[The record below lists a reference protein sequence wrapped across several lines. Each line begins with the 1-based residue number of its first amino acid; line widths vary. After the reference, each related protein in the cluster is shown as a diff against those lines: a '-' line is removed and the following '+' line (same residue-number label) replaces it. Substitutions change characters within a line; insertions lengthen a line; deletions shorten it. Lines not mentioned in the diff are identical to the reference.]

1 MNNKN
6 KTGIGTVKKDIN
18 KNSDINAIILAAG
31 MGNRLVPLTNSR
43 PKCLL
48 KVGGKSILERQL
60 STFGEF
66 GINNISIVRGY
77 RKKMINLLGINYYD
91 NTDYKN
97 NNILHSL
104 FFAEK
109 AMNGPFVFSYSD
121 IVYGKDI
128 VESLLK
134 ARGDIVITVDTD
146 WKKHYKGRI
155 KHPLSEAELT
165 KSEDGKVVKIGKDVV
180 KIDEAQGEFIGLA
193 KFTDKGTEIIKEVYR
208 DLLSKYKKKD
218 SFQNAREFQKA
229 YLTDFIQELVDRDIE
244 VRTAD
249 IDKVWTEIDTDEDL
263 ERANKI
269 WK

>member
-6 KTGIGTVKKDIN
+6 NKK
-18 KNSDINAIILAAG
+18 SDINAIILAAG
-31 MGNRLVPLTNSR
+31 PGSRLGSLTDDR

-48 KVGGKSILERQL
+48 KIGDKSILERQL
-60 STFGEF
+60 DALKEF
-66 GINNISIVRGY
+66 GINDISVVRGH
-77 RKKMINLLGINYYD
+77 KKEMINFPGINYYE

-134 ARGDIVITVDTD
+134 TQGDIVITVDTE
-146 WKKHYKGRI
+146 WEKKYKGRI
-155 KHPLSEAELT
+155 KHPLTEAELAQS
-165 KSEDGKVVKIGKDVV
+165 KDGRIVKIGKDVV

-208 DLLSKYKKKD
+208 DLLGKHKKKD
-218 SFQNAREFQKA
+218 FFQNAKEFQKA

-263 ERANKI
+263 KRANKI